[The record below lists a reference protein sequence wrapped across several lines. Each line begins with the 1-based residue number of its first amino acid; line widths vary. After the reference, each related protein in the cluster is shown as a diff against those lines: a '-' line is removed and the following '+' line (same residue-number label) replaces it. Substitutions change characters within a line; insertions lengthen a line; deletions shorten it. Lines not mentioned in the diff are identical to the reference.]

1 MLTKVGR
8 TNPMLICTDC
18 GLPIDQRETAILS
31 RQRLWGAVTL
41 VAMAMVGSG
50 MLLLAS
56 IKEMRQAKFLDD
68 TSEDQTE
75 ESSQAGEK
83 DKRSIFWQSSPLVDL
98 TQPSMSRPGA
108 PFAPAAESR
117 AASTESGAGSTQ
129 ERNKRQ
135 QPSQQE

>member
-1 MLTKVGR
+1 MLTRVGR
-8 TNPMLICTDC
+8 TKPMLICTDC

-98 TQPSMSRPGA
+98 TQPPMSRPGA

>member
-18 GLPIDQRETAILS
+18 GLPIDQRKTAILG

-41 VAMAMVGSG
+41 VVMAMVGSA

-56 IKEMRQAKFLDD
+56 IKEMRQAEFLDAI
-68 TSEDQTE
+68 SEDQTE
-75 ESSQAGEK
+75 ESSQAREK
-83 DKRSIFWQSSPLVDL
+83 EERRIFWQSSPLVDL
-98 TQPSMSRPGA
+98 TQPSLSGPGA
-108 PFAPAAESR
+108 PLAPAAESR
-117 AASTESGAGSTQ
+117 AVSTESGARSSQ

-135 QPSQQE
+135 QPSQK